1 MYKIHGKAFIDGFFG
16 FHNITRFLVSEHKIG
31 SQWYYN
37 IPVVFIGF
45 FPWSVFLPAAFWH
58 MFKMARRAEVIF
70 TLAWFAV
77 IFVFFSASSTK
88 LPTYVFPSFIALALM
103 TGVFMDD
110 FLKNTASGATAVSM
124 KVSYYLLFAMILLG
138 SVAAIL
144 FIRYRYPA
152 ISNGVAVSAVFLAV
166 GMFLSFAAF
175 IGRRFTAAFIL
186 VIVSV
191 MAFMYPLSALVLP
204 QVERLE
210 TSKEISAVLSSV
222 MKKGEA
228 LGSESNYMAGLAFY
242 TGIFPKDIDR
252 HHDLYNLMNSKER
265 IWCVL
270 KEKNHRQFYE
280 LDTEPLYVKPSYMI
294 YRLGKKAIITNM
306 MPGDGK
312 YILMRERS
320 SK

>member
-1 MYKIHGKAFIDGFFG
+1 M
-16 FHNITRFLVSEHKIG
+16 
-31 SQWYYN
+31 
-37 IPVVFIGF
+37 
-45 FPWSVFLPAAFWH
+45 PAAFWH